1 MFSTLAEVPPPTVRL
16 LNIPDDAA
24 GVRRKLRLMVQL
36 ARKGKLHLD
45 ILRAFLDAVAESIAH
60 PALATIERG
69 GTLAFRL
76 AAQSAQTTRLHSL
89 VPYLTARAARSG
101 VAPSPIG
108 CTERQARRTTA
119 PTLNDTQRVVRS
131 QRSNPMSKLF
141 EVSMGDVLIEK
152 ESDEVFTVTKL
163 YPESGCAVL
172 ENTEGQESAVGIK
185 NLLDAIESGDLAF
198 QEDGD
203 GEEE

>member
-1 MFSTLAEVPPPTVRL
+1 
-16 LNIPDDAA
+16 
-24 GVRRKLRLMVQL
+24 
-36 ARKGKLHLD
+36 
-45 ILRAFLDAVAESIAH
+45 
-60 PALATIERG
+60 
-69 GTLAFRL
+69 
-76 AAQSAQTTRLHSL
+76 
-89 VPYLTARAARSG
+89 
-101 VAPSPIG
+101 
-108 CTERQARRTTA
+108 
-119 PTLNDTQRVVRS
+119 
-131 QRSNPMSKLF
+131 MSKLF